1 MKLYLLLIGT
11 TIIVEKAF
19 SSVLLGEFK
28 ESHCHYCLQ
37 WTVAP
42 IPCEN
47 CSQVISIEWL
57 KVVL

>member
-47 CSQVISIEWL
+47 CSQVISIE
-57 KVVL
+57 